1 MTSPSLARAV
11 ESLTANTLAEALAA
25 YRAVLVDFWA
35 PWCGPCRA
43 LAPVIEEVACEA
55 PEGTLVAKVNV
66 DQQPALAQR
75 FEVQAIPT
83 LLFLRDGT
91 VVERVV
97 GGLTKAEILARLG
110 ALSA

>member
-1 MTSPSLARAV
+1 
-11 ESLTANTLAEALAA
+11 
-25 YRAVLVDFWA
+25 
-35 PWCGPCRA
+35 
-43 LAPVIEEVACEA
+43 
-55 PEGTLVAKVNV
+55 VNV

>member
-1 MTSPSLARAV
+1 MTSPSLERAV
-11 ESLTANTLAEALAA
+11 ETLTANTLAEALAA
-25 YRAVLVDFWA
+25 YRAVLVDFWT

-43 LAPVIEEVACEA
+43 LAPVIEEVASEA
-55 PEGTLVAKVNV
+55 PDGTLVAKVNV
-66 DQQPALAQR
+66 DQQPDLAQR

-83 LLFLRDGT
+83 LLFFRDGT